1 MENRNKSL
9 ISKFLT
15 NNSNQQELLRLE
27 EWMQDKKNTDLFLK
41 YVKVNVAINRI
52 MGKYDKEAAR
62 KIILRHI
69 ELDKSLLQNKNKLYT
84 WAKYAAAA
92 IIVFG
97 LGYFFSDNIF
107 NSTVKTVPTIVN
119 TNTIQPGS
127 SKAVLTLGDN
137 SKVVLEK
144 GEIFQKNNIKSN
156 GEELIYN
163 VTGPK
168 KQKIEYNYLT
178 IPRGGEWLIKLSDG
192 TQVWLNS
199 ESQLKFPTGFMEGET
214 RQVELIYGEAYF
226 EVTPS
231 TQFNGSRFKVVSQ
244 SQEVEV
250 LGTEFNIRAYK
261 NENLTFTTLVKGKVN
276 VNSKGLKHRLKPNQ
290 QLSFNL
296 KTDQLNISF
305 VDVFS
310 EISWKEGIFSFED
323 KSLHDIMKVL
333 SRWYDIEVVFED
345 ENIKKEE
352 FFGLIRKD
360 QDLEK
365 IMKTIKDYG
374 IIKNYEFKNKML
386 TIK

>member
-1 MENRNKSL
+1 
-9 ISKFLT
+9 
-15 NNSNQQELLRLE
+15 
-27 EWMQDKKNTDLFLK
+27 
-41 YVKVNVAINRI
+41 
-52 MGKYDKEAAR
+52 
-62 KIILRHI
+62 
-69 ELDKSLLQNKNKLYT
+69 
-84 WAKYAAAA
+84 
-92 IIVFG
+92 
-97 LGYFFSDNIF
+97 
-107 NSTVKTVPTIVN
+107 
-119 TNTIQPGS
+119 
-127 SKAVLTLGDN
+127 
-137 SKVVLEK
+137 
-144 GEIFQKNNIKSN
+144 
-156 GEELIYN
+156 
-163 VTGPK
+163 
-168 KQKIEYNYLT
+168 
-178 IPRGGEWLIKLSDG
+178 
-192 TQVWLNS
+192 
-199 ESQLKFPTGFMEGET
+199 MEGET